1 MSTVLIICIQITVH
15 VSFCNLFTR
24 YVPMISRNVSDTMR
38 LVPQLRTV
46 AREMAL
52 PLTEAGKISLRI
64 SQDTAETINQYS

>member
-1 MSTVLIICIQITVH
+1 MSTVLIICIQITVN
-15 VSFCNLFTR
+15 FCNLFTR

-46 AREMAL
+46 AREIAL

-64 SQDTAETINQYS
+64 SQDTAKTINQYS

>member
-1 MSTVLIICIQITVH
+1 MEVTKILVW
-15 VSFCNLFTR
+15 R
-24 YVPMISRNVSDTMR
+24 YIPMISRNVRDTTR

-64 SQDTAETINQYS
+64 NQDTVKVNKSYSTSTLLK

>member
-1 MSTVLIICIQITVH
+1 MFTVPVICIQIT

-64 SQDTAETINQYS
+64 SQDTAKTINHYS